1 MPRILSDTAI
11 RAARATGKRYSL
23 GDALGLFLEVSPQGG
38 KWWRFRYTYNG
49 KRKTMSLGTYPQV
62 SLKEARIKRDN
73 ARQLLE
79 DGKDPLL
86 LSNMDAADS
95 ECTTFGYIAKT
106 SGLKPEKRFGVRSTL
121 W

>member
-1 MPRILSDTAI
+1 
-11 RAARATGKRYSL
+11 
-23 GDALGLFLEVSPQGG
+23 
-38 KWWRFRYTYNG
+38 
-49 KRKTMSLGTYPQV
+49 MSLGTYPQV